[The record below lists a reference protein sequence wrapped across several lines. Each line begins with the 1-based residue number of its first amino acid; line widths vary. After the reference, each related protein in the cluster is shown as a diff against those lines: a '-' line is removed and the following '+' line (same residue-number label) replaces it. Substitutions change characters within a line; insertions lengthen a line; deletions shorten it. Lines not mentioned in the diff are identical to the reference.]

1 MPARSF
7 EGCARTDSSA
17 GLTPRPGLAR
27 WRRGPRAGRLGPRMA
42 ETTDAAPDAPSVT
55 ASDAGTPAGGGGLTA
70 GLPVAFIAIILSG
83 ATGLVFQSIWSR
95 YLSHVFG
102 ASSVA
107 ISTTVTVF
115 MAGLGLGAFLAGRV
129 ADRIKHPLMTYAFVE
144 GLVGLWAL
152 LLPAL
157 VDPEGWLADVN
168 RTLHAG
174 DVGAFGLIL
183 GRFAAV
189 LPILLVPTTL
199 MGASLPLLSQHFVS
213 RRGDAGNVGALVG
226 ALYAVTTLGACTGVG
241 LGTFVLMPLLGVS
254 ATNGVAAFA
263 NLLLA
268 AGLFAARGSLLRGR
282 WTQGEPIRIFPSRP
296 AASWLRAQA
305 EEDAAAAGRD
315 AEVAAGDAGPAPAD
329 APLPVPPLARKA
341 ALVVFAVSG
350 LASLCYEV
358 VWSRALAMTIG
369 SSFQSFGLILLT
381 FLAGIAGGSAVASGT
396 LAPRRLL
403 GTSALTAGGL
413 IFFAAAPF
421 GVDRGLGVYLLVCL
435 AFLLPIGVIGV
446 GAAQQ
451 RRRVMAGP
459 ESPATPALLMLAVPA
474 SAGLLVPLVVDGR
487 FAAIAG
493 AVTVCLAAFL
503 AVVVAFRRFPV
514 LQLAMMAL
522 FIGVAAFVNYVFQD
536 EVPCAFASLVS
547 SVDSLADSVGLV
559 RFFMFLTV
567 ALCTL
572 PATVGMGAFF
582 PLVLRLWSLGGQG
595 VGRDVGV
602 VYASNTLGSVLGAWL
617 PGFVLME
624 NLGMER
630 TILVGIFLYLGSA
643 LVLLILGAADEG
655 EDEGARGAEQAGDEG
670 EGDEREGTRTPAWY
684 AVTIYVLA
692 PLIPALIAGAFFLG
706 WRPEGAARWSLSQM
720 TLGVFRVSLATDAC
734 SDAWGEPDLVYYHDG
749 LSTTVTVE
757 RWGRHYALKNNGKV
771 DASNG
776 DDMPTQIMVS
786 AYPLLLHEKGPADLD
801 VAIIG
806 FGSGVSVGTALDFPV
821 ASVDVIELER
831 SIIDASKFFGD
842 VNGLAYVKDTFP
854 YVEMDRLTIVNDDG
868 RNHLASTEKTYDVI
882 ISEPSNPWI
891 TGVSDLFT
899 TDHFRI
905 AKRRLRE
912 GGIFC
917 EWVQLYE
924 LSPEN
929 IKTIYRTFA
938 SQFEHVAVFAAED
951 LSSDTVILG
960 SDSPLPMDLR
970 RVRRA
975 MGHEGV
981 SEELERAYVRSPF
994 DVFARL
1000 LLGSRQEVMQFARI
1014 EHRRRGGAWT
1024 ADPASNN
1031 PSDQGCTGPDC
1042 YRQPAPLNTDANA
1055 LIELAAPRDL
1065 IGFPRFEGYLANI
1078 YSPDWPYGRMR
1089 RFATGF
1095 SEDGAARAD
1104 EMAELALSLMAHG
1117 QKPEAAHFITRAQ
1130 RAGRSRETYVA
1141 AEVLTKLMSTE
1152 GEPPVR
1158 VETPVPGPQ
1167 LAAREARQ
1175 LMEGFA
1181 EVRASVDAGAYGN
1194 ALAAMEDIPAPL
1206 RMHSGPGLR
1215 LLYAYLLYK
1224 TAPGFP
1230 SRYRDAIDQLED
1242 LVRGEADYVARH
1254 PEVFYLLGRAHDAEL
1269 HFDKAVRNMRIYVQG
1284 RIRSLESAEPAP
1296 EDAPVSG
1303 EGDEASAADA
1313 AAKADRTDGD
1323 LAADEGTEDVTE
1335 E

>member
-1 MPARSF
+1 
-7 EGCARTDSSA
+7 
-17 GLTPRPGLAR
+17 
-27 WRRGPRAGRLGPRMA
+27 
-42 ETTDAAPDAPSVT
+42 
-55 ASDAGTPAGGGGLTA
+55 
-70 GLPVAFIAIILSG
+70 
-83 ATGLVFQSIWSR
+83 
-95 YLSHVFG
+95 
-102 ASSVA
+102 
-107 ISTTVTVF
+107 
-115 MAGLGLGAFLAGRV
+115 
-129 ADRIKHPLMTYAFVE
+129 
-144 GLVGLWAL
+144 
-152 LLPAL
+152 
-157 VDPEGWLADVN
+157 
-168 RTLHAG
+168 
-174 DVGAFGLIL
+174 
-183 GRFAAV
+183 
-189 LPILLVPTTL
+189 
-199 MGASLPLLSQHFVS
+199 
-213 RRGDAGNVGALVG
+213 
-226 ALYAVTTLGACTGVG
+226 
-241 LGTFVLMPLLGVS
+241 
-254 ATNGVAAFA
+254 
-263 NLLLA
+263 
-268 AGLFAARGSLLRGR
+268 
-282 WTQGEPIRIFPSRP
+282 
-296 AASWLRAQA
+296 
-305 EEDAAAAGRD
+305 
-315 AEVAAGDAGPAPAD
+315 
-329 APLPVPPLARKA
+329 
-341 ALVVFAVSG
+341 
-350 LASLCYEV
+350 
-358 VWSRALAMTIG
+358 
-369 SSFQSFGLILLT
+369 
-381 FLAGIAGGSAVASGT
+381 
-396 LAPRRLL
+396 
-403 GTSALTAGGL
+403 
-413 IFFAAAPF
+413 
-421 GVDRGLGVYLLVCL
+421 
-435 AFLLPIGVIGV
+435 
-446 GAAQQ
+446 
-451 RRRVMAGP
+451 
-459 ESPATPALLMLAVPA
+459 
-474 SAGLLVPLVVDGR
+474 VPLVVDGR
-487 FAAIAG
+487 FAAIAS

-514 LQLAMMAL
+514 LQLALMAL
-522 FIGVAAFVNYVFQD
+522 FVGVAAFVNYVFQD
-536 EVPCAFASLVS
+536 EVPCAFASLVG

-582 PLVLRLWSLGGQG
+582 PLVLRLWSLGGRG

-643 LVLLILGAADEG
+643 LVLLILGAADDG
-655 EDEGARGAEQAGDEG
+655 TTAPDDGTTAPDADAPAGDSG
-670 EGDEREGTRTPAWY
+670 TPAWY

-706 WRPEGAARWSLSQM
+706 WRPEGAARWNLSQM

-786 AYPLLLHEKGPADLD
+786 AYPLLLHEKGPEDLD

-806 FGSGVSVGTALDFPV
+806 FGSGVSVGTALHFPV

-831 SIIDASKFFGD
+831 SIIDASKFFSD
-842 VNGLAYVKDTFP
+842 VNGLDYVLDSFP
-854 YVEMDRLTIVNDDG
+854 YVERDRLAIVNDDG
-868 RNHLASTEKTYDVI
+868 RNHLASTHESYDVI

-938 SQFEHVAVFAAED
+938 SQFAHVAVFAAED

-975 MGHEGV
+975 MAHEGV
-981 SEELERAYVRSPF
+981 SAELERAYVRSPF

-1014 EHRRRGGAWT
+1014 EHRRRGGEWT

-1031 PSDQGCTGPDC
+1031 PSDQGCTPPDC
-1042 YRQPAPLNTDANA
+1042 YRQPAPLNTDDNA
-1055 LIELAAPRDL
+1055 RIELAAPRDL
-1065 IGFPRFEGYLANI
+1065 IGFQRFEGYLANI
-1078 YSPDWPYGRMR
+1078 YSPDWPYGRLR

-1095 SEDGAARAD
+1095 ADAGAERAG

-1117 QKPEAAHFITRAQ
+1117 QKPEAAHFIARAQ
-1130 RAGRSRETYVA
+1130 RSGRSRETYVA
-1141 AEVLTKLMSTE
+1141 AEVLTKLMSAE
-1152 GEPPVR
+1152 GEPLVR

-1181 EVRASVDAGAYGN
+1181 EVRASVDAGAYGR
-1194 ALAAMEDIPAPL
+1194 ALEAMEDIPAPL

-1242 LVRGEADYVARH
+1242 LVRGEAEYVARH

-1284 RIRSLESAEPAP
+1284 RLRSLEPGEPPPGAAP
-1296 EDAPVSG
+1296 ASG
-1303 EGDEASAADA
+1303 GDEAPRPEDA
-1313 AAKADRTDGD
+1313 AAKAERTDSG
-1323 LAADEGTEDVTE
+1323 LPTGTEAESADATDG
-1335 E
+1335 

>member
-1 MPARSF
+1 
-7 EGCARTDSSA
+7 
-17 GLTPRPGLAR
+17 
-27 WRRGPRAGRLGPRMA
+27 
-42 ETTDAAPDAPSVT
+42 
-55 ASDAGTPAGGGGLTA
+55 
-70 GLPVAFIAIILSG
+70 
-83 ATGLVFQSIWSR
+83 LV
-95 YLSHVFG
+95 
-102 ASSVA
+102 
-107 ISTTVTVF
+107 
-115 MAGLGLGAFLAGRV
+115 
-129 ADRIKHPLMTYAFVE
+129 
-144 GLVGLWAL
+144 
-152 LLPAL
+152 LPAL

-168 RTLHAG
+168 RALHAG
-174 DVGAFGLIL
+174 DAGAFGLIL

-213 RRGDAGNVGALVG
+213 RRGDAGNVSALVG
-226 ALYAVTTLGACTGVG
+226 ALYAVNTLGACTGVG

-254 ATNGVAAFA
+254 TTNAVAAGA

-268 AGLFAARGSLLRGR
+268 VGLYAGRGPLLRGR
-282 WTQGEPIRIFPSRP
+282 WSKGEPLRIFPSKPDAFWVRE
-296 AASWLRAQA
+296 AAAEEAARAEAA
-305 EEDAAAAGRD
+305 EDAEDAA
-315 AEVAAGDAGPAPAD
+315 D
-329 APLPVPPLARKA
+329 APRVPVPPLARKA
-341 ALVVFAVSG
+341 ALVVFAISG

-381 FLAGIAGGSAVASGT
+381 FLAGIAGGSAVASGS
-396 LAPRRLL
+396 LAADRVLK
-403 GTSALTAGGL
+403 TSAITAVVL
-413 IFFAAAPF
+413 IFFANAPW
-421 GVDRGLGVYLLVCL
+421 GVESGLATYLAVC
-435 AFLLPIGVIGV
+435 FVFCLPVAVIAV
-446 GAAQQ
+446 GAMQQ
-451 RRRVMAGP
+451 RRRAMAGP
-459 ESPATPALLMLAVPA
+459 AEPVVPALLMLAVPA
-474 SAGLLVPLVVDGR
+474 SAGLLNGLMIEGR

-493 AVTVCLAAFL
+493 AVTICLAAFL
-503 AVVVAFRRFPV
+503 AVVVAFRRYPV

-536 EVPCAFASLVS
+536 EVPCAFAALVG

-582 PLVLRLWSLGGQG
+582 PMVLRLWSLGGAG

-602 VYASNTLGSVLGAWL
+602 VYASNTFGSVFGAWL
-617 PGFVLME
+617 PGFVLMD

-655 EDEGARGAEQAGDEG
+655 GAEDASSEAAEEDEDAGP
-670 EGDEREGTRTPAWY
+670 PAWY

-692 PLIPALIAGAFFLG
+692 PLIPALVAGAFFLG

-786 AYPLLLHEKGPADLD
+786 AYPLLLHEKGPEDLD
-801 VAIIG
+801 VAVIG
-806 FGSGVSVGTALDFPV
+806 FGSGVSVGTALKFPV

-831 SIIDASKFFGD
+831 SIIDASKFFGE
-842 VNGLAYVKDTFP
+842 VNDLDYALSEFP

-868 RNHLASTEKTYDVI
+868 RNHLASTEKSYDVI

-891 TGVSDLFT
+891 TGVADLFT

-905 AKRRLRE
+905 AKRRLRP

-929 IKTIYRTFA
+929 IKAIYRTFA

-960 SDSPLPMDLR
+960 SDAPLPMDLR
-970 RVRRA
+970 RVRAA
-975 MGHEGV
+975 MAHEGIAD
-981 SEELERAYVRSPF
+981 ELERAYVHSPF

-1000 LLGSRQEVMQFARI
+1000 LLGSRSEVMQFTRI
-1014 EHRRRGGAWT
+1014 EHRRRGGEWVP
-1024 ADPASNN
+1024 DPASNN
-1031 PSDQGCTGPDC
+1031 PSDRSCQAPDC
-1042 YRQPAPLNTDANA
+1042 YRQPAPLNTDDNA

-1065 IGFPRFEGYLANI
+1065 IGFQRFEGYLANI

-1089 RFATGF
+1089 HFATGF
-1095 SEDGAARAD
+1095 ADEGDVAAR
-1104 EMAELALSLMAHG
+1104 ELAELALSLIAHG
-1117 QKPEAAHFITRAQ
+1117 QKPEAAHFIGRAQ
-1130 RAGRSRETYVA
+1130 RRGHARDIYVA
-1141 AEVLTKLMSTE
+1141 AEVLAKLMSPE
-1152 GEPPVR
+1152 GEPPIPI
-1158 VETPVPGPQ
+1158 ETPAPGPQ
-1167 LAAREARQ
+1167 LAAREARV
-1175 LMEGFA
+1175 LMEGFDA
-1181 EVRASVDAGAYGN
+1181 VRVAVDSGAYGT
-1194 ALAAMEDIPAPL
+1194 ALDAMEDIPAPL
-1206 RMHSGPGLR
+1206 RLHSGPGLR
-1215 LLYAYLLYK
+1215 LLHAYLLYK

-1242 LVRGEADYVARH
+1242 LVRGEPDYVARH
-1254 PEVFYLLGRAHDAEL
+1254 PEIFYLLGRAHDAEL
-1269 HFDKAVRNMRIYVQG
+1269 HFDKAMRNMRIYVEG
-1284 RIRSLESAEPAP
+1284 RIRALETAEPPVDAAP
-1296 EDAPVSG
+1296 TSDGDDDA
-1303 EGDEASAADA
+1303 EAS
-1313 AAKADRTDGD
+1313 KADRTD
-1323 LAADEGTEDVTE
+1323 DEAG
-1335 E
+1335 